1 MEKVKLMRTAWCID
15 GDNNLLRCQQKNVI
29 TICDVGPSVKKW
41 RYYPDDLKIAI
52 YLQLLAKTDPLVL
65 QRGVTKAVALNFDL
79 PVRAVQQV
87 WRSGQ
92 DYGGIEGVIN
102 KLLTSCGCK
111 RVQIDMESIRDVPLR
126 DRTTIQDL
134 ANALGV
140 K

>member
-1 MEKVKLMRTAWCID
+1 M
-15 GDNNLLRCQQKNVI
+15 
-29 TICDVGPSVKKW
+29 KKW

-87 WRSGQ
+87 WRSRQ